1 MSLPNRFSSI
11 AASSTAG
18 RQRTPLKPLAR
29 FFVLALAVAVTAGC
43 SSTGGT
49 QGGESYGDTT
59 GSNGTRGNGASTSGT
74 GSGGQ
79 YGTDGAGRSDVGQQ
93 ADSRIPEVRTIYFAF
108 DRDTIKDEYE
118 SVVMAHARYL
128 RTNDDAH
135 VVLKGHTD
143 ERGTREY
150 NLALGER
157 RANAVKRFLRVQGVS
172 SSRMSV
178 VSYGEERP
186 AVRGNDDQARGRNR
200 RVQFSY

>member
-1 MSLPNRFSSI
+1 MSLRNNASSI
-11 AASSTAG
+11 ASF
-18 RQRTPLKPLAR
+18 RNVPLKTLAR
-29 FFVLALAVAVTAGC
+29 SAAVALSIVVIAGC

-49 QGGESYGDTT
+49 QGGESYGDQQGVGT
-59 GSNGTRGNGASTSGT
+59 GANGAGTSGT

-79 YGTDGAGRSDVGQQ
+79 YGSGTGTGSGVGQQ
-93 ADSRIPEVRTIYFAF
+93 ADSRIPDVRTIYFAF
-108 DRDTIKDEYE
+108 DRDTIKSEYE

-128 RTNDDAH
+128 RANSNAQ

-157 RANAVKRFLRVQGVS
+157 RANAVQRFLRVQGVS
-172 SSRMSV
+172 GSQMSV

-186 AVRGNDDQARGRNR
+186 AARGQGEAAYSKNR
-200 RVQFSY
+200 RVEFSY